1 MKPLILILLAATY
14 AAAQTPTIADI
25 ARQERAKRGQS
36 TSSKVYTIKA
46 PPPPVVVDPLTGAPV
61 PDTAPAPGTV
71 PAAGT
76 APAPAAAPTAPA
88 ATAGPA
94 GPAATP
100 AETPGDDPVRRW
112 LEDTEKLR
120 AKIRQLADQEMATQL
135 EINSVTNRIYAP
147 VTSVPERDRAQAEL
161 GVVQNRLA
169 GIREELS
176 RARLELQVREKDGPP
191 KR

>member
-71 PAAGT
+71 PAAGAAPAPGAAPATPAAT
-76 APAPAAAPTAPA
+76 AAPAAAP
-88 ATAGPA
+88 
-94 GPAATP
+94 
-100 AETPGDDPVRRW
+100 ETPGDDPVRRW